1 MKFKIVTIENLI
13 KNSAQK
19 RHLIKNSAFER
30 HLIKNSAHERHL
42 ENSFTLKIRII

>member
-13 KNSAQK
+13 KNSA
-19 RHLIKNSAFER
+19 HER

-42 ENSFTLKIRII
+42 ENNLTSKIRII